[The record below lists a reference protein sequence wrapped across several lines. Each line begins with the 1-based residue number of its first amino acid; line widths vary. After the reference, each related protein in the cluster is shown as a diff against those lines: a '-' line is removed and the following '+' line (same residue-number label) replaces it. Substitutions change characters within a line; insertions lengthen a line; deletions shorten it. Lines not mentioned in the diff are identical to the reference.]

1 MNIIEAAKAMEAGK
15 RVIRKVSNGD
25 PDCVLSKYGEDYWYM
40 SLDSLLAEDWE
51 IFEDANDQ

>member
-25 PDCVLSKYGEDYWYM
+25 PDCVLSKYDEDYWWM
-40 SLDSLLAEDWE
+40 ELDSLLAEDWE

>member
-1 MNIIEAAKAMEAGK
+1 MNILEAAKAMESGK
-15 RVIRKVSNGD
+15 RVIRRVSNGD
-25 PDCVLSKYGEDYWYM
+25 PDCVLSKHDDDYWYM